1 MNFIK
6 THIYEQEYTNEGIK
20 EHEKDA
26 RSAKE
31 IDENNRLKELPE
43 FKRDNQFLS
52 LSEQLEL
59 KKNNNSGAGG
69 PGKEDEAGLANIYD
83 MPNMTE
89 EYAEYYDNYAK
100 HDNYSIQK
108 IREREKEVEFEFK
121 EALKSY
127 AKKKELKEKEDEADL
142 WKEEESNHLNLRE
155 IKKNMIKKKKKIIP
169 VNKTSVKA
177 IIKTKKK
184 SAIASPKEGHTDVRK
199 ASTRENNSLL
209 LGYSDY
215 SDE

>member
-6 THIYEQEYTNEGIK
+6 THIYEQEYTNDGIK

-52 LSEQLEL
+52 LSERLEL
-59 KKNNNSGAGG
+59 KKNSNSDGG
-69 PGKEDEAGLANIYD
+69 GLEKEDEEGITNIYD

-89 EYAEYYDNYAK
+89 EYAEYYENYAK
-100 HDNYSIQK
+100 HDNYSAEKIMERQK
-108 IREREKEVEFEFK
+108 ELEFEFK
-121 EALKSY
+121 EAIKSY
-127 AKKKELKEKEDEADL
+127 AKKKELKEKEGEEDL
-142 WKEEESNHLNLRE
+142 WKEESNHVNLRE
-155 IKKNMIKKKKKIIP
+155 IKKNVIKKKEITP
-169 VNKTSVKA
+169 VKSSVKA

-184 SAIASPKEGHTDVRK
+184 SAIASLKGGHADVKK
-199 ASTRENNSLL
+199 ASTPQNNSLL

>member
-31 IDENNRLKELPE
+31 IDENKRLKELPE
-43 FKRDNQFLS
+43 FKRDHQFLS

-59 KKNNNSGAGG
+59 KKNNNNGTGTL
-69 PGKEDEAGLANIYD
+69 GKDDEAGLVNIYD

-100 HDNYSIQK
+100 HDNYSIEK

-121 EALKSY
+121 EAIKNY
-127 AKKKELKEKEDEADL
+127 AKKKELKEKEDEVDL
-142 WKEEESNHLNLRE
+142 LKEESNHVNLSE
-155 IKKNMIKKKKKIIP
+155 IKKNIIKKKKIIP
-169 VNKTSVKA
+169 MKTSVKA

-184 SAIASPKEGHTDVRK
+184 NAISSPKGDHSNVK
-199 ASTRENNSLL
+199 KVSTPEKNSLL

>member
-1 MNFIK
+1 MNFVK

-20 EHEKDA
+20 EQEKDA

-31 IDENNRLKELPE
+31 IDENKRLKELPE

-59 KKNNNSGAGG
+59 KKNNNSGGGG
-69 PGKEDEAGLANIYD
+69 PGKEDEAEGLMNIYE
-83 MPNMTE
+83 MPNLTE

-100 HDNYSIQK
+100 HDHYSAEK

-121 EALKSY
+121 EAIKSY

-142 WKEEESNHLNLRE
+142 WKEESNNVNLRE
-155 IKKNMIKKKKKIIP
+155 VKKNIIKKKKITP
-169 VNKTSVKA
+169 VKTSVKA

-184 SAIASPKEGHTDVRK
+184 SAIASPKGGHADVK
-199 ASTRENNSLL
+199 KVSTLESNSLL

>member
-31 IDENNRLKELPE
+31 INENKRLKELPE

-59 KKNNNSGAGG
+59 KKNNNNGG
-69 PGKEDEAGLANIYD
+69 GGLGKEDEAGLINIYD

-100 HDNYSIQK
+100 HDIYSIEK

-121 EALKSY
+121 EAIRSY

-142 WKEEESNHLNLRE
+142 RKEESNHVNLRE
-155 IKKNMIKKKKKIIP
+155 IKKNMNKKKKITP
-169 VNKTSVKA
+169 VKTSVKA

-184 SAIASPKEGHTDVRK
+184 SAIASPKGGHADVKK
-199 ASTRENNSLL
+199 ASTLKNNSLL

-215 SDE
+215 SD

>member
-6 THIYEQEYTNEGIK
+6 THIYEQEFTNEGIK

-31 IDENNRLKELPE
+31 IDENKRLKELPE

-59 KKNNNSGAGG
+59 KKNNNSGTGG
-69 PGKEDEAGLANIYD
+69 LGKDDEAGLLNIYD

-100 HDNYSIQK
+100 HDNYSVEK

-121 EALKSY
+121 EAIKNY

-142 WKEEESNHLNLRE
+142 WKEESNHVNLRE
-155 IKKNMIKKKKKIIP
+155 VKKNIIKKKKIIP
-169 VNKTSVKA
+169 VKTSVKA

-184 SAIASPKEGHTDVRK
+184 SAIASPKGDHSDVK
-199 ASTRENNSLL
+199 KVSTQENNSLL